1 MTTMNDTDSPI
12 STSYEGIYYPE
23 LLSQR
28 GEITVWI
35 LLVLILLSGL
45 ILNLSGRIVPYSV
58 LFLGIFFLLAGL
70 AISLGNWMDR
80 RTFIKVRPKGIEF
93 ANGLRHVNLLW
104 QEINRIEI
112 YPSNWGNKVHVRSAD
127 LHFAFRTMGEVKVNQ
142 EVKGRMGFKEGD
154 KILEVLLER
163 SKLRKVE
170 RPDPGEYYIR

>member
-1 MTTMNDTDSPI
+1 MNEKV
-12 STSYEGIYYPE
+12 TSARIEYEGTFYPE
-23 LLSQR
+23 LLSRR

-45 ILNLSGRIVPYSV
+45 ILKFSGRSVPYAV
-58 LFLGIFFLLAGL
+58 LFLGIFFLLAGVS
-70 AISLGNWMDR
+70 ISLGNWMDR
-80 RTFIKVRPKGIEF
+80 RTFIKVRLDGIEF
-93 ANGLRHVNLLW
+93 MNGLRHVNLLW
-104 QEINRIEI
+104 QEINRLEM

-127 LHFAFRTMGEVKVNQ
+127 SHFAFRTMGEVKVNQ

-170 RPDPGEYYIR
+170 RSDPGEYYIR